1 VSNNP
6 AVLGLHF
13 LLELCGLVGLA
24 YWGWTTHQGAERW
37 LWAIGLPLVGAVAW
51 AILRAPGDGPDA
63 TVAIPGALRLLLE
76 LLMLCGAVVALFA
89 ADRRWLAL
97 AMAFWSWSTSRCRM
111 TCNLRSYVAQLLS
124 GM

>member
-97 AMAFWSWSTSRCRM
+97 AMAVLVVVDFT
-111 TCNLRSYVAQLLS
+111 LSYDRVGRLL
-124 GM
+124 GL